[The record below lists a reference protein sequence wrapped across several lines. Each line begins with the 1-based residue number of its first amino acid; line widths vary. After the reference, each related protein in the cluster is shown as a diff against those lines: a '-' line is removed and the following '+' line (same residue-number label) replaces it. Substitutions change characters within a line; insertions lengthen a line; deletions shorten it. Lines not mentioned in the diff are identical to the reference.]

1 MDLLIPELGLFFWTA
16 LAFLIFFFLL
26 KKFAWKPILGALHDR
41 ENSIAESIA
50 TAEKMKLEMGT
61 MKSEHEM
68 LLSQAREERTNM
80 LREAK
85 EIKDKVINDA
95 KDQAKEEAARILA
108 EAREQ
113 IEQQKNAALIDVK
126 NKMGGLVIEVA
137 EKVLRKELGNKD
149 EQNKYI
155 TTLANE
161 IKLN

>member
-1 MDLLIPELGLFFWTA
+1 MDLLIPELGLFFWTS

-26 KKFAWKPILGALHDR
+26 KKFAWKPILGALHER
-41 ENSIAESIA
+41 ENGIAESIA
-50 TAEKMKLEMGT
+50 TAEKMKLEMST

-68 LLSQAREERTNM
+68 LLSQAREERANM

-85 EIKDKVINDA
+85 EIKDKVINEA
-95 KDQAKEEAARILA
+95 KDQAKEEAAKILA
-108 EAREQ
+108 EARDQ
-113 IEQQKNAALIDVK
+113 IDQQKNAALIDVK

-137 EKVLRKELGNKD
+137 EKVLRKELGDKD
-149 EQNKYI
+149 EQKKYI